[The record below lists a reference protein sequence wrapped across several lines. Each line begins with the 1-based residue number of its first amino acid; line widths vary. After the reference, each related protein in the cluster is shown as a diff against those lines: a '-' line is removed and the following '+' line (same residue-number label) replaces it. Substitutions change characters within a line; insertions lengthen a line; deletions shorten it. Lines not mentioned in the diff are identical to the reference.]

1 MSDLYLDLHLQIDSE
16 GRLKTNLYD
25 NFPIVSFPF
34 IYI

>member
-25 NFPIVSFPF
+25 KSDTDID
-34 IYI
+34 